1 MQSFKVTPYNWGSQD
16 SEWPNTEVPWSMDWL
31 PLKWHDATWFCIFNY
46 NGNPSAWVIS
56 RAEYDSEDH
65 MIWDCACL
73 DGTVQVHRPLCIRE
87 LFRYWF
93 VYHLMLQCSLT
104 LRTYMFWNVNLH
116 SQVQHTTTTSDPL
129 TNQLIWYG
137 TGICGTLPSIK
148 ASKRTTVRTQ

>member
-1 MQSFKVTPYNWGSQD
+1 MQSFKVTPYSWGSQD

-31 PLKWHDATWFCIFNY
+31 PLKWHDATWFGIFNY

-65 MIWDCACL
+65 MVWDCACL

-116 SQVQHTTTTSDPL
+116 SPVQHTTTTCDPL
-129 TNQLIWYG
+129 ANQLIWYG
-137 TGICGTLPSIK
+137 TQICGTLPSIRV
-148 ASKRTTVRTQ
+148 SKRTTVKTQ